1 MTIRHRDS
9 PILQGPVAGCNTLCV
24 SVAFSCFSYK
34 KGKENLIIGM
44 PKDR

>member
-1 MTIRHRDS
+1 MTIRHGDS
-9 PILQGPVAGCNTLCV
+9 PILQGLVSGCNTVCV